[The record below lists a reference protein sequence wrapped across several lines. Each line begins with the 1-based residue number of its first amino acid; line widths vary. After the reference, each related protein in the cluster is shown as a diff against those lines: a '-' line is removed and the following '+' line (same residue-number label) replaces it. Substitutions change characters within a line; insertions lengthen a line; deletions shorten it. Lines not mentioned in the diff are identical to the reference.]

1 MFMVLLQVPA
11 TIPTTHALESE
22 PVKSEMNGEVII
34 PIPSRRL
41 WRWNVGMSIFHGIL
55 LIATCV
61 IGNLELRVPVYGSS
75 VKLRVGMGNSSAGW
89 ALAPD
94 TDTRVGWMYM
104 TSLVALFFGMSCG
117 FHFGNAFIW
126 RKYYEYALE
135 RAYAPFRWIE
145 YSGSA
150 SVMILILSYTS
161 GTLLSPMLVSL
172 FALTMITMYFGHLHE
187 VICRP
192 KSLDEWECKNKLWRL
207 QAHLLGYVPQ
217 CFAWGLIIAQFMDA
231 GGKTTTDASGQT
243 RQMPKFVYAIVFG
256 EMAVFWSFGV
266 VQLIVSLRPPSKYCQ
281 GEIAYM
287 WLSLFAKGFLG
298 IIVLGN
304 VLILD
309 NFTDMYENS

>member
-1 MFMVLLQVPA
+1 
-11 TIPTTHALESE
+11 
-22 PVKSEMNGEVII
+22 
-34 PIPSRRL
+34 
-41 WRWNVGMSIFHGIL
+41 
-55 LIATCV
+55 
-61 IGNLELRVPVYGSS
+61 
-75 VKLRVGMGNSSAGW
+75 MGNSSAGW

-309 NFTDMYENS
+309 DFTDIYENS